1 MLTDF
6 FNGIFAFIIY
16 WFLGW
21 GILLGGIAL
30 IIWIVVRNIKSTKYK
45 ENIEKVFIIFTLIVI
60 ATLTAVLFKSI
71 TNYAIDLDPN
81 TMTEEEKK
89 IEKQLEQMGK

>member
-6 FNGIFAFIIY
+6 FHEILAFIIY

-21 GILLGGIAL
+21 GILLIGIAL

-45 ENIEKVFIIFTLIVI
+45 ENIEKIFTIFTLIVI

-71 TNYAIDLDPN
+71 TNYAIDIDPN
-81 TMTEEEKK
+81 RMTEEEKK
-89 IEKQLEQMGK
+89 TEKQLEQMGE

>member
-6 FNGIFAFIIY
+6 FNEILAFIIY

-21 GILLGGIAL
+21 GLLLIGIAL

-45 ENIEKVFIIFTLIVI
+45 KNIEKIFTIFTLIVI

-71 TNYAIDLDPN
+71 TNYAIDIDPN
-81 TMTEEEKK
+81 RMTEEEKK
-89 IEKQLEQMGK
+89 IEKQLEQMGE

>member
-6 FNGIFAFIIY
+6 FNEIWAFIIY

-21 GILLGGIAL
+21 GILLVGIAL

-45 ENIEKVFIIFTLIVI
+45 GNIEKVFIIFGVIVI

-71 TNYAIDLDPN
+71 TNYAIDVEPN
-81 TMTEEEKK
+81 RMTEEEKK
-89 IEKQLEQMGK
+89 IEKQLKQMGE

>member
-6 FNGIFAFIIY
+6 FNEIFAFIIY
-16 WFLGW
+16 WVLGW
-21 GILLGGIAL
+21 GILLIGIAL

-45 ENIEKVFIIFTLIVI
+45 ENIEKIFTIFTLIVI

-71 TNYAIDLDPN
+71 TNYAIDIDPN
-81 TMTEEEKK
+81 RMTEEEKK
-89 IEKQLEQMGK
+89 TEKQLEQMGE

>member
-6 FNGIFAFIIY
+6 FNEILAFIIY

-21 GILLGGIAL
+21 GILLIGIAL

-45 ENIEKVFIIFTLIVI
+45 ENIEKIFTIFTLIVI

-71 TNYAIDLDPN
+71 TNYAIDIDPN
-81 TMTEEEKK
+81 RMTEEEKK
-89 IEKQLEQMGK
+89 TEKQLEQMGK

>member
-6 FNGIFAFIIY
+6 FNEILAFIIY

-21 GILLGGIAL
+21 GILLIGIAL

-45 ENIEKVFIIFTLIVI
+45 ENIEKIFTIFTLIVI

-71 TNYAIDLDPN
+71 TNYAIDIDPN
-81 TMTEEEKK
+81 RMTEEEKK
-89 IEKQLEQMGK
+89 TEKQLEQMGE

>member
-6 FNGIFAFIIY
+6 FNEILAFIIY

-21 GILLGGIAL
+21 GILLIGIAL

-45 ENIEKVFIIFTLIVI
+45 KNIEKIFTIFALIVI

-71 TNYAIDLDPN
+71 TNYAIDIDPN
-81 TMTEEEKK
+81 RMTEEEKK
-89 IEKQLEQMGK
+89 TEKQLEQMGE

>member
-6 FNGIFAFIIY
+6 FNEIWAFIIY

-21 GILLGGIAL
+21 GILLVGIAL

-45 ENIEKVFIIFTLIVI
+45 GNIEKAFIIFGLIVI

-71 TNYAIDLDPN
+71 TNYAIDVDPN
-81 TMTEEEKK
+81 RMTEEEKK
-89 IEKQLEQMGK
+89 IEKQLKQMGE